1 MVSREISISRFH
13 SYLERNDMMKHPHQE
28 EGIWWCVERELQL
41 QRPKLESTLTISK
54 GGIVADEMG
63 LGKTVLMLGLTVVNF
78 VRRTLI
84 VVPLPLVSQWKREI
98 KRTLGHDVLVY
109 HGPEKKHLTVE
120 MVRDAPIVL
129 TTYGGLKP
137 NGKYNLYGIKWD
149 RIIYDEAHHM
159 RNSSS
164 NKYFYGTLLRSKYKW
179 LLSGTP
185 VQNKIGDLFSLFHI
199 LGYKHKDTINYE
211 IFRKLC
217 EFHIIRRKKIDVGI
231 NLPPVNIVNINVDW
245 KNKYEKEVST
255 KLHNL
260 VENKISPND
269 LPWLENIGDLKIIQM
284 IRAKQ
289 MCVCPRLLEQKIRPM
304 ITKGILE
311 KDYETMFTSTS
322 KLDSVIRL
330 IKDKHKNNNKKIVFC
345 TFHEEMKTLKEK
357 LKKEDITSVGIYSGR
372 LNIRAR
378 QKIISD
384 DYSILLMQ
392 IQTGCEGLNLQ
403 QYNEIYFTSPHW
415 NPCIEDQAIGR
426 CYRMG
431 QKKETFVY
439 NFNMET
445 LSKDDKIYSM
455 DKYVRHVQNDKRAL
469 QEKIL

>member
-13 SYLERNDMMKHPHQE
+13 SYLERNDMTRNPHQE

-41 QRPKLESTLTISK
+41 QKPDLENTITISK

-84 VVPLPLVSQWKREI
+84 VVPLPLLSQWKREI

-109 HGPEKKHLTVE
+109 HGVERKHLTKE
-120 MVRDAPIVL
+120 ELHDAPMVL

-137 NGKYNLYGIKWD
+137 KSKDNLYGIKWD
-149 RIIYDEAHHM
+149 RVIYDEAHHM

-164 NKYFYGTLLRSKYKW
+164 KKHFYGKLLRSKYKW
-179 LLSGTP
+179 LLTGTP

-199 LGYKHKDTINYE
+199 LGYKHKETINYE
-211 IFRKLC
+211 VFRKLR

-231 NLPPVNIVNINVDW
+231 DLPPVNIVNINVDW

-260 VENKISPND
+260 VENKISTTD
-269 LPWLENIGDLKIIQM
+269 LLWLENIGERKIIQM
-284 IRAKQ
+284 VRAKQ
-289 MCVCPRLLEQKIRPM
+289 MCVCPRLLENKIRPM

-311 KDYETMFTSTS
+311 KDYETILTSTS
-322 KLDSVIRL
+322 KLDSVIKL
-330 IKDKHKNNNKKIVFC
+330 IKEKHKNNNKKIVFC

-372 LNIRAR
+372 LNVRAR

-384 DYSILLMQ
+384 DYTILLMQ
-392 IQTGCEGLNLQ
+392 IQAGCEGLNLQ
-403 QYNEIYFTSPHW
+403 QYNEIYFTTPHW
-415 NPCIEDQAIGR
+415 NPCVEDQAIGR

-439 NFNMET
+439 HFNMET
-445 LSKDDKIYSM
+445 LSKEDKVHSM
-455 DKYVRHVQNDKRAL
+455 DEYVRNVQNDKRLL
-469 QEKIL
+469 QEELL